1 MDIPFD
7 LLYMVASY
15 IVKPR
20 MKLLDW
26 IQEKLDWGQLSENPN
41 LLYAIHL

>member
-7 LLYMVASY
+7 LLKIVASFLL
-15 IVKPR
+15 KPR

-26 IQEKLDWGQLSENPN
+26 INVNKLE
-41 LLYAIHL
+41 LYRFVIL